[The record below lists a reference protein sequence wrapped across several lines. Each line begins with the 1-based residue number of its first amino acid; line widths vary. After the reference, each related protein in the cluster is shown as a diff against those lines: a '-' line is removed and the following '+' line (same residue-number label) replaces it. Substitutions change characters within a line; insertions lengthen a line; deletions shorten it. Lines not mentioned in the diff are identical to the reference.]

1 MVVISGV
8 KNASQLVLAAFF
20 LFWKYRLRSINT
32 FNLLPPAS
40 GAPRQGAD
48 SSCFSGSTVCRQ
60 TKETKKSAKNTIQS
74 VSSACCSIVTIRAL
88 RQGSAFFF
96 FCHLYL
102 LAVQTQKACIYLSVS
117 LVSEVAWSNENMF
130 CTCFSVAEKKKSGKK
145 LRLGKRFFV
154 IDMIDTHLEFTVR

>member
-1 MVVISGV
+1 MPANSC
-8 KNASQLVLAAFF
+8 LPLFF
-20 LFWKYRLRSINT
+20 CFGKIACVRLIRSIYCPPRPVRPDRALIHLVFPVQPCAGKRKKQKKRKKYNT
-32 FNLLPPAS
+32 KRQQCLLQYRYDK
-40 GAPRQGAD
+40 G
-48 SSCFSGSTVCRQ
+48 
-60 TKETKKSAKNTIQS
+60 
-74 VSSACCSIVTIRAL
+74 L